1 MSEEWKSIGV
11 GAEICTDSTFSEE
24 DYGFFYEDFVLLDKL
39 TNVEKVHEKPFLKF
53 IPSVFKTTAVEPAT
67 FVTEVYKKEN
77 EEYSYIMVHH
87 FDQQHNLINE
97 VFLRF
102 KL

>member
-1 MSEEWKSIGV
+1 MNEEWKSIGV
-11 GAEICTDSTFSEE
+11 GAEICTDSTFAEE
-24 DYGFFYEDFVLLDKL
+24 NHGFFYEDFVLL
-39 TNVEKVHEKPFLKF
+39 NKVKKD
-53 IPSVFKTTAVEPAT
+53 SVFKTTAVEPAT

-77 EEYSYIMVHH
+77 KEYSYILVQH

>member
-11 GAEICTDSTFSEE
+11 GAEICTDSTFAEE
-24 DYGFFYEDFVLLDKL
+24 NHGFFYEDFVLLNKL
-39 TNVEKVHEKPFLKF
+39 TNVEKD
-53 IPSVFKTTAVEPAT
+53 SVFKTTAVEPAT

-77 EEYSYIMVHH
+77 KEYSYILVHH

>member
-1 MSEEWKSIGV
+1 MNEEWKSIGV
-11 GAEICTDSTFSEE
+11 GAEICTDSTFAEE
-24 DYGFFYEDFVLLDKL
+24 NHGFFYEDFVLL
-39 TNVEKVHEKPFLKF
+39 NKVKKD
-53 IPSVFKTTAVEPAT
+53 SVFKTTAAEPAT

-77 EEYSYIMVHH
+77 KEYSYILVQH

>member
-11 GAEICTDSTFSEE
+11 GAEICTDSKFWFTFSEE
-24 DYGFFYEDFVLLDKL
+24 NHGFVNKL
-39 TNVEKVHEKPFLKF
+39 TNVDLLYD
-53 IPSVFKTTAVEPAT
+53 SVFKTTAAEPAT
-67 FVTEVYKKEN
+67 FFTEVYRKEN

>member
-1 MSEEWKSIGV
+1 MNEEWKSIGV
-11 GAEICTDSTFSEE
+11 GAEICTDSTFAEE
-24 DYGFFYEDFVLLDKL
+24 NHGFFYEDFVLL
-39 TNVEKVHEKPFLKF
+39 NKVKKD
-53 IPSVFKTTAVEPAT
+53 SVFKTTAAEPAT

-77 EEYSYIMVHH
+77 EEYSYILVQH